1 MSTEKDK
8 AAKPRRSALGMGLDA
23 LFPDMGVVSTQ
34 DAPAPSPDYFLC
46 DVELLSPNRYQPRK
60 HFDDEDLRD
69 LADSIKTQG
78 IIQPILV
85 RPDGKGYEIVAGERR
100 MRAAQLAGLAR
111 VPVVVRSVDNEELL
125 LFAIVENV
133 QRADLNP
140 MEECEGL
147 HRLVS
152 EFGFTQEAVAE
163 KLGKK
168 RSTVANI
175 LRLRNL
181 PAVIQ
186 DAVRNGIISMGH
198 ARAILGL
205 ENTARQVLAFKAV
218 CAKNLSVRA
227 TEELVDALKGERTES
242 KDKPAKASKPD
253 SVYMADLA
261 DELSR
266 NLGTKVQILK
276 KGKRGMLTIEF
287 YEDSDLERLL
297 NILRQ

>member
-1 MSTEKDK
+1 MSTDKDK
-8 AAKPRRSALGMGLDA
+8 SAKPRRSALGMGLDA
-23 LFPDMGVVSTQ
+23 LFPDMGVVSTREASASSS
-34 DAPAPSPDYFLC
+34 DHFFC
-46 DVELLSPNRYQPRK
+46 DINLLAPNRYQPRK
-60 HFDDEDLRD
+60 HFNDEDLRD

-78 IIQPILV
+78 IIQPLLV

-100 MRAAQLAGLAR
+100 MRAAVLAGLTQ

-147 HRLVS
+147 HKLVS

-168 RSTVANI
+168 RSTVANT

-186 DAVRNGIISMGH
+186 DAVRTGLISMGH

-205 ENTARQVLAFKAV
+205 ENTARQVLAFKTV
-218 CAKNLSVRA
+218 CSKNLSVRS
-227 TEELVDALKGERTES
+227 TEELVDALKGERAEAE
-242 KDKPAKASKPD
+242 KPAKAKRPD

-266 NLGTKVQILK
+266 SLGTKVQILK
-276 KGKRGMLTIEF
+276 KGKKGMLTIEF
-287 YEDSDLERLL
+287 YADSDLERLL
-297 NILRQ
+297 AILKQ

>member
-1 MSTEKDK
+1 MKDEKDK

-23 LFPDMGVVSTQ
+23 LFPDMGVVSTRENPS
-34 DAPAPSPDYFLC
+34 ASPDHFFC
-46 DVELLSPNRYQPRK
+46 DINLLIPNRYQPRK
-60 HFDDEDLRD
+60 HFNDEDLRD

-78 IIQPILV
+78 IIQPLLV
-85 RPDGKGYEIVAGERR
+85 RPEGKGYEIVAGERR
-100 MRAAQLAGLAR
+100 MRAAALAGLAQ
-111 VPVVVRSVDNEELL
+111 VPVVVRNVDNEELL

-186 DAVRNGIISMGH
+186 DAVRTGVISMGH

-205 ENTARQVLAFKAV
+205 ENTARQVLAFKTV
-218 CAKNLSVRA
+218 CAKNLSVRS
-227 TEELVDALKGERTES
+227 TEELVDALKGERAEAERPS
-242 KDKPAKASKPD
+242 KAKKPG

-261 DELSR
+261 DDLSR
-266 NLGTKVQILK
+266 SLGTKVQILK
-276 KGKRGMLTIEF
+276 KGKRGILAIEF
-287 YEDSDLERLL
+287 YADSDLERLL
-297 NILRQ
+297 AILKQ